1 MPKKFI
7 DIEKAI
13 DSKNPALLKWM
24 PGFLL
29 RYIKRVT
36 HEEWMNEVLEKVDHL
51 HGIDFAKGLIS
62 ELNIEVEL
70 VGAENI
76 PKSGGVIIAANH
88 PLGGIDGIALMHA
101 ISEVRTDMR
110 FLVNDLLMAMK
121 NFHPLFIPINK
132 HGKNP
137 ADTLAAIETAYS
149 GSYVVL
155 IFPAGLVSRK
165 AESGIRDLLW
175 KKSFVSKAKKYKK
188 DILPCFVGGKNSKF
202 FYNLAYWRK
211 RIGIK
216 ANIEMFYLADELYK
230 QQGQKVVITVGEQ
243 ISYQSLDSSKTDGQW
258 AEHVKDLVYELDKKN
273 E

>member
-7 DIEKAI
+7 DIEKVI
-13 DSKNPALLKWM
+13 DSKNPALLKLM

-29 RYIKRVT
+29 KYIKRVT
-36 HEEWMNEVLEKVDHL
+36 HETWMNEVLDKVDHL
-51 HGIDFAKGLIS
+51 HGVDFAKGIIS
-62 ELNIEVEL
+62 ELNIDVEL

-76 PKSGGVIIAANH
+76 PKTGGIIIAANH
-88 PLGGIDGIALMHA
+88 PLGGIDGIALIKA

-110 FLVNDLLMAMK
+110 FLVNDLLMALK

-132 HGKNP
+132 HGKNS
-137 ADTLAAIETAYS
+137 ADTLAAIESAYS
-149 GSYVVL
+149 ESYVVL

-165 AESGIRDLLW
+165 DESGIRDLQW

-188 DILPCFVGGKNSKF
+188 DILPCLIGGKNSKF

-211 RIGIK
+211 KIGIK

-230 QQGQKVVITVGEQ
+230 QQGKKVVITVGEQ
-243 ISYQSLDSSKTDGQW
+243 ISYQSLDSSKTDAQW
-258 AEHVKDLVYELDKKN
+258 ADHVKDVVYELGKK

>member
-1 MPKKFI
+1 MSKKFI

-29 RYIKRVT
+29 NYIKRVT
-36 HEEWMNEVLEKVDHL
+36 HEVWMNEVLDRVDHL
-51 HGIDFAKGLIS
+51 QGIDYAAGIIR

-76 PKSGGVIIAANH
+76 PKTGGIIIAANH
-88 PLGGIDGIALMHA
+88 PLGGIDGIALIKA
-101 ISEVRTDMR
+101 IGKIRPDIK
-110 FLVNDLLMAMK
+110 FLVNDLLMAFK
-121 NFHPLFIPINK
+121 NFNTLFIPINK
-132 HGKNP
+132 HGRNSS
-137 ADTLAAIETAYS
+137 AVYEAIESVYS
-149 GSYVVL
+149 GDYAVL
-155 IFPAGLVSRK
+155 VFPAGLVSRK
-165 AESGIRDLLW
+165 DRAEIRDLQW

-188 DILPCFVGGKNSKF
+188 DVLPCFIGGKNSRF

-211 RIGIK
+211 RMGIK
-216 ANIEMFYLADELYK
+216 ANIEMFYLIDELYK

-258 AEHVKDLVYELDKKN
+258 AEHVKDIVYELGKKN